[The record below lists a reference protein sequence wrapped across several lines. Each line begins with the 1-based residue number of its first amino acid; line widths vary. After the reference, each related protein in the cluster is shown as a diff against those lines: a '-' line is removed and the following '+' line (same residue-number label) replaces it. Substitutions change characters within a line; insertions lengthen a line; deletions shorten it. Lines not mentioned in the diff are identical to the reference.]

1 MITSP
6 GDAFV
11 GNTSVKGAMLTLSV
25 VQVVNNTLD
34 SYVHLQVCGADVTV
48 DTIGVRLSKLA
59 HMAQS
64 KKGAD
69 GGEDGEEKA
78 AAIIFVRAKRGASD
92 AQ

>member
-1 MITSP
+1 M
-6 GDAFV
+6 
-11 GNTSVKGAMLTLSV
+11 
-25 VQVVNNTLD
+25 
-34 SYVHLQVCGADVTV
+34 TV
-48 DTIGVRLSKLA
+48 DTIGVLLSKLA

>member
-1 MITSP
+1 M
-6 GDAFV
+6 
-11 GNTSVKGAMLTLSV
+11 
-25 VQVVNNTLD
+25 
-34 SYVHLQVCGADVTV
+34 TV
-48 DTIGVRLSKLA
+48 DAIGVRQSKLA

-69 GGEDGEEKA
+69 GGEDDEEKA

>member
-1 MITSP
+1 M
-6 GDAFV
+6 
-11 GNTSVKGAMLTLSV
+11 
-25 VQVVNNTLD
+25 
-34 SYVHLQVCGADVTV
+34 TV

-69 GGEDGEEKA
+69 GEEKA

>member
-1 MITSP
+1 M
-6 GDAFV
+6 A
-11 GNTSVKGAMLTLSV
+11 
-25 VQVVNNTLD
+25 
-34 SYVHLQVCGADVTV
+34 V
-48 DTIGVRLSKLA
+48 DTIGVRLSKRA

-69 GGEDGEEKA
+69 GGEEKA